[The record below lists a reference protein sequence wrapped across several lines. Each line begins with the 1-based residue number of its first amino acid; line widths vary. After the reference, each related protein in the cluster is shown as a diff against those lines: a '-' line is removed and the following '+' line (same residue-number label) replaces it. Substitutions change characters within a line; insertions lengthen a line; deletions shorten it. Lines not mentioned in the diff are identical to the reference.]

1 MSELDKLN
9 DMNLWKQ
16 SRIDVVLNHKLFNM
30 LDEIL
35 EVVTGRLENDKVT
48 KEVRRPDETE
58 QNLQKI
64 LKFIK
69 VILIYATN
77 IQHFNSSEVS
87 IKEACCLIDNIES
100 D

>member
-16 SRIDVVLNHKLFNM
+16 SRIDVVLNHKLFNI

-48 KEVRRPDETE
+48 KEARRPDETE
-58 QNLQKI
+58 
-64 LKFIK
+64 
-69 VILIYATN
+69 
-77 IQHFNSSEVS
+77 
-87 IKEACCLIDNIES
+87 
-100 D
+100 

>member
-58 QNLQKI
+58 
-64 LKFIK
+64 
-69 VILIYATN
+69 
-77 IQHFNSSEVS
+77 
-87 IKEACCLIDNIES
+87 
-100 D
+100 